1 MQIQK
6 DEIRNRILA
15 VASREFINNGVK
27 RTSIKTIASKAN
39 VAVGNVYNYYKGKDD
54 LLRAVLA
61 PLFTAFKD
69 YHNKSISEEYVSI
82 DIFHNQVYYDMMYQ
96 QVASLIIPFRKEL
109 YMLIFET
116 AGTSLENDFDRL
128 LETAYSDGI
137 AYLANIKNLYSHINT
152 NISPHFVR
160 IMCGLWASVIR
171 YIVTHEGLTEVEIN
185 GIITDYV
192 NFGMGGW
199 RKLIGIE

>member
-27 RTSIKTIASKAN
+27 HTSIKTIASKAN

-137 AYLANIKNLYSHINT
+137 AYLANIKNLSSHINT

-171 YIVTHEGLTEVEIN
+171 YIVTHERLTEVEIN

>member
-27 RTSIKTIASKAN
+27 HTSIKTIASKAN

-116 AGTSLENDFDRL
+116 AGTSLENNFDRL

-137 AYLANIKNLYSHINT
+137 AYLANIKNLSSHINT

>member
-27 RTSIKTIASKAN
+27 HTSIKTIASKAN

-96 QVASLIIPFRKEL
+96 QVSSLIIPFRKEL

-137 AYLANIKNLYSHINT
+137 AYLANIKKLSSHINT

>member
-109 YMLIFET
+109 YMLIFDT
-116 AGTSLENDFDRL
+116 VGTSLENDFDRL

-137 AYLANIKNLYSHINT
+137 AYLANIKNLSSHINT

>member
-27 RTSIKTIASKAN
+27 HTSIKTIASKAN

-96 QVASLIIPFRKEL
+96 QVSSLIIPFRKEL

-116 AGTSLENDFDRL
+116 AGTSSENDFDRL

-137 AYLANIKNLYSHINT
+137 AYLANIKNLSSHINT

-171 YIVTHEGLTEVEIN
+171 YIVTHEELTEVEIN

-199 RKLIGIE
+199 RKLIRIE

>member
-27 RTSIKTIASKAN
+27 HTSIKTIASKAN

-96 QVASLIIPFRKEL
+96 QVSSLIIPFRKEL

-137 AYLANIKNLYSHINT
+137 AYLENIKNLSSHINT

>member
-27 RTSIKTIASKAN
+27 HTSIKTIASKAN

-137 AYLANIKNLYSHINT
+137 AYLANIKNLSSHINT

-171 YIVTHEGLTEVEIN
+171 YIVTHEELTEVEIN

>member
-116 AGTSLENDFDRL
+116 VGTSLENDFDRL

-137 AYLANIKNLYSHINT
+137 AYLANIKNLSSHINT

>member
-61 PLFTAFKD
+61 PLFTVFKD

-137 AYLANIKNLYSHINT
+137 AYLANIKNLSSHINT

-171 YIVTHEGLTEVEIN
+171 YIVTHEELTEVEIN

>member
-27 RTSIKTIASKAN
+27 HTSIKTIASKAN

-96 QVASLIIPFRKEL
+96 QVSSLIIPFRKEL

-137 AYLANIKNLYSHINT
+137 AYLANIKNLSSHINT

-160 IMCGLWASVIR
+160 IMCGLGASVIR
-171 YIVTHEGLTEVEIN
+171 YIVKHEGLTEVEIN

>member
-27 RTSIKTIASKAN
+27 HTSIKTIASKAN

-96 QVASLIIPFRKEL
+96 QVSSLIIPFRKEL

-116 AGTSLENDFDRL
+116 VGTSLENDFDRL

-137 AYLANIKNLYSHINT
+137 AYLANIKNLSSHINT

>member
-27 RTSIKTIASKAN
+27 HTSIKTIASKAN

-96 QVASLIIPFRKEL
+96 QVSSLIIPFRKEL

-137 AYLANIKNLYSHINT
+137 AYLATIKNLSSHINT

>member
-27 RTSIKTIASKAN
+27 HTSIKTIASKAN

-137 AYLANIKNLYSHINT
+137 AYLANIKNLSSHINT